1 MYLNP
6 VNCHEWSTP
15 TISPVSRL
23 TACVDSLDAIARGEK
38 PVTPIDKFTKE
49 EIEAATAMRD
59 RMNNEP
65 TAKKASKKLRGG
77 TD

>member
-1 MYLNP
+1 MGKDPLADMP
-6 VNCHEWSTP
+6 DQQAW
-15 TISPVSRL
+15 RL
-23 TACVDSLDAIARGEK
+23 TACVDSLDAIARGER
-38 PVTPIDKFTKE
+38 PATPIDKFTKE